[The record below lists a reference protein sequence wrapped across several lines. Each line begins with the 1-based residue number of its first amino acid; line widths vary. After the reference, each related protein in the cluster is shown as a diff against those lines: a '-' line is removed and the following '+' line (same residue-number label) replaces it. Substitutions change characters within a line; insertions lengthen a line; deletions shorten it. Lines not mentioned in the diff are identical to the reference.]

1 MVPEGFGTATEFSS
15 RSEQSARLLYFMAGT
30 FFTNAQVDELARQRS
45 EDSRAAEPK
54 DSPNTNKQGTFDEAI
69 GLDRKGFSNG

>member
-1 MVPEGFGTATEFSS
+1 
-15 RSEQSARLLYFMAGT
+15 MAGT